1 MKRVLYQLSYTSIMV
16 PPPGIEPGSMD
27 FQSTA
32 MTTFAKDAWCSHRE
46 LNSELILTKDV
57 LYHLTMR
64 ASPGICPCESRQV
77 QLTLV
82 YFTMLRA

>member
-1 MKRVLYQLSYTSIMV
+1 MVRPPRIELGSSVLQTA
-16 PPPGIEPGSMD
+16 
-27 FQSTA
+27 A

-57 LYHLTMR
+57 LYHLTMG

-77 QLTLV
+77 QLTLA